1 MEDIK
6 NVEKPKRTEWEKKK
20 ARKKYMRD
28 YYLRRKGY
36 KDNKISICKTCTS
49 ADTKKWRDENRAK
62 HNAYQNEYRKKIRAE
77 AKLYRESLKN
87 NNK

>member
-36 KDNKISICKTCTS
+36 KDNNFQ
-49 ADTKKWRDENRAK
+49 TKK
-62 HNAYQNEYRKKIRAE
+62 KK
-77 AKLYRESLKN
+77 N
-87 NNK
+87 PVNTF